1 MGKMNSSIES
11 IKTVVENNC
20 CVGCGAC
27 AYVSS
32 SNMTINQYGE
42 YIPNEQT
49 LNAASEL
56 ANNVCPSL
64 TPELNENILAENLF
78 SNDCKYEPSFGYYMD
93 CFAGYSL
100 EEDIRNKGTSGGMTT
115 WVAAEL
121 LSSNLID
128 GVIHAKQVDHNKPS
142 DPFYK
147 YGLSF
152 SEEEIKESSKTK
164 YHVME
169 MSEVLKEIDGI
180 DGRFLLIGVP
190 CMIKSLRRLQKFN
203 PSLKEKIPY
212 TISLV
217 CGHYKSINWSLSLSW
232 GAGIAPDT
240 TKTIQ
245 YRTKDDGIPARAY
258 VFRAEPKTGEIIQK
272 NAAEVAGGKFNAGAL
287 MLPACEFCDD
297 VIGETSDLT
306 IGDAWLPKYEAD
318 DRGTNLLVVRNKQIL
333 ETLLKGQTDHRV
345 FLDQIT
351 SEEAMASQSG
361 GYRQRKEG
369 LSYRLSREKDKGN
382 WVPQKRIAPGAYP
395 VTKARKKIYDMRSEL
410 TTISRECFVEALEK
424 KDFSIYENN
433 IDALSKKLRQTEIRN
448 NFFKL
453 ALNRLQRLIRKLPN
467 RVMKS

>member
-1 MGKMNSSIES
+1 MNSSIES

-27 AYVSS
+27 AYVSGS
-32 SNMTINQYGE
+32 DMTLNPYGE

-49 LNAASEL
+49 QHSASEL
-56 ANNVCPSL
+56 TNNVCPSL
-64 TPELNENILAENLF
+64 KPELNENVLAENLF
-78 SNDCKYEPSFGYYMD
+78 ADDCKYEPSFGYYMD

-100 EEDIRNKGTSGGMTT
+100 EDDIRNKGTSGGMTT

-121 LSSNLID
+121 FKSNLID
-128 GVIHAKQVDHNKPS
+128 GVIHAKQVEHNKPS

-152 SEEEIKESSKTK
+152 SEEEIKKSSKTK

-169 MSEVLKEIDGI
+169 MSEVLKELDGKN
-180 DGRFLLIGVP
+180 GRFLLIGVP

-203 PSLKEKIPY
+203 PTLKEKIPY

-232 GAGIAPDT
+232 GAGIEPAT
-240 TKTIQ
+240 TKAIQ

-258 VFRAEPKTGEIIQK
+258 VFRAEPKIGKIVQK

-297 VIGETSDLT
+297 VIGETADLT

-318 DRGTNLLVVRNKQIL
+318 DRGTNLLVVRNQQIL
-333 ETLLKGQTDHRV
+333 DILLKGKANSRV
-345 FLDQIT
+345 FLDKIT
-351 SEEAMASQSG
+351 PEEAIASQSG

-369 LSYRLSREKDKGN
+369 LSYRLNREQNKGN
-382 WVPQKRIAPGAYP
+382 WVPQKRVAPNAYP
-395 VTKARKKIYDMRSEL
+395 ITKSRKKIYDMRSEL
-410 TTISRECFVEALEK
+410 TTLSREYFLEALSK
-424 KDFSIYENN
+424 NDFSIYENS
-433 IDALSKKLRQTEIRN
+433 IEALSKKLRQTEIRN

-453 ALNRLQRLIRKLPN
+453 ALNRIQRFIRKLPN
-467 RVMKS
+467 SVKKS